1 MKNNTLNGKISTT
14 NSTSEF
20 SSGVGEFSSVWSMSS
35 PCRSPARIGV
45 AEQVAMAMTYGGRS
59 PCRWKPILDTIREK
73 SFNRQSESELLNEAK
88 ADD

>member
-1 MKNNTLNGKISTT
+1 MKSD
-14 NSTSEF
+14 
-20 SSGVGEFSSVWSMSS
+20 GEFSSVWSMSS

-45 AEQVAMAMTYGGRS
+45 AEQVALAMAYGGRS

-73 SFNRQSESELLNEAK
+73 SFNRRSESELLNEAK